1 MGQWEKGSRGGGR
14 RENGKKAEAGRTSKL
29 PGPREPVSLA
39 TMPAGGQRKHGG
51 WRGACDGKGDSK
63 SHRDLV
69 GGGKGGRAALGS
81 YRQSGGANGTRKT
94 WGALV
99 GETGRSHLTS
109 TASLGG
115 LG

>member
-1 MGQWEKGSRGGGR
+1 M
-14 RENGKKAEAGRTSKL
+14 SKL
-29 PGPREPVSLA
+29 LGPQEPVSLA

-51 WRGACDGKGDSK
+51 WRGGCDGKRDSK

-109 TASLGG
+109 TASLGS